1 MNERKLKKTR
11 EEMATSGVKKTGFLF
26 VISAPSGAGKS
37 TLCRAV
43 LDRFSDLVYSVSYTT
58 RSPRSGEQNGVDYH
72 FIVKDEFEKGIAHG
86 RWAEWAEVHDHYYGT
101 SADFLDGELS
111 VGRDI
116 LLDIDIQGTRQILQR
131 YPDGVTIF
139 IMPPSLETLKSRL
152 QSRGTDSP
160 EVIAVRLKNAR
171 EEMAQKNLYRH
182 IITNDRLTDAVAELI
197 AIFEKYRS

>member
-1 MNERKLKKTR
+1 M
-11 EEMATSGVKKTGFLF
+11 
-26 VISAPSGAGKS
+26 
-37 TLCRAV
+37 
-43 LDRFSDLVYSVSYTT
+43 
-58 RSPRSGEQNGVDYH
+58 DYH
-72 FIVKDEFEKGIAHG
+72 FIAKDEFKKGIASG

-131 YPDGVTIF
+131 YPDCVTIF

-152 QSRGTDSP
+152 QFRDTDSP
-160 EVIAVRLKNAR
+160 EAIAVRLKNAR
-171 EEMAQKNLYRH
+171 EEMAQKDLYRH